1 MAFLECK
8 PRFGTVGTS
17 SAPSHMPGTCTSS
30 MPTSGTPKPSSGA
43 RSSASS
49 PEPPSTNKPPAP
61 SAAVEGARGVR
72 SIPLYR
78 RTQMD
83 PAAAWR
89 ELTDALASGNHDTA
103 KERAEAL
110 IDWIGNGGFNPIN
123 CSHSGAVTLLGFLA
137 YALE

>member
-1 MAFLECK
+1 MAFPECEQHLG
-8 PRFGTVGTS
+8 RVG
-17 SAPSHMPGTCTSS
+17 APSGPSHLPGTCTSS
-30 MPTSGTPKPSSGA
+30 TPPSVTPKSSSGA

-61 SAAVEGARGVR
+61 SAAVEGAGGVR
-72 SIPLYR
+72 SIPLHR

-110 IDWIGNGGFNPIN
+110 FDWIGNGGFNPI
-123 CSHSGAVTLLGFLA
+123 
-137 YALE
+137 